1 MKSLFSLG
9 LMFISFLFLTSC
21 GQQSSSQKEQKA
33 ESQTETIS
41 AVVEQADEQPQQTE
55 EPEVLKVQKVII
67 STSLGS
73 MTAIL
78 YNETPIHRDNFI
90 KLAKEGYYDGTL
102 FHRVIKNFMVQGGD
116 PDSRN
121 AKPDQH
127 LGVGGPDY
135 TLQAEFRPEFIHK
148 KGALAAARK
157 GDQTNPEKRSSGSQ
171 FYIVQ
176 GEKVNQAEL
185 SNFAARGGITYS
197 PDQIK
202 IYKSI
207 GGTPFLDQQYT
218 VFGEVIDGFE
228 VIDKIANVQ
237 TGANNRPVKDLKMT
251 VKLIDE

>member
-127 LGVGGPDY
+127 LGV
-135 TLQAEFRPEFIHK
+135 
-148 KGALAAARK
+148 
-157 GDQTNPEKRSSGSQ
+157 
-171 FYIVQ
+171 
-176 GEKVNQAEL
+176 
-185 SNFAARGGITYS
+185 
-197 PDQIK
+197 
-202 IYKSI
+202 
-207 GGTPFLDQQYT
+207 
-218 VFGEVIDGFE
+218 
-228 VIDKIANVQ
+228 
-237 TGANNRPVKDLKMT
+237 
-251 VKLIDE
+251 